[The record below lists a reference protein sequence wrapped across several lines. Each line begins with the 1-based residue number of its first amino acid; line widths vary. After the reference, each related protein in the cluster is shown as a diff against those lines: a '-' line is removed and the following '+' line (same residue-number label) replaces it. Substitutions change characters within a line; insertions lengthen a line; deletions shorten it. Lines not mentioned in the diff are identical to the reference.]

1 MNNHFTSEIA
11 GRFRE
16 VMLSGTLVANTN
28 FKDQLLSV
36 EYEQAIYSYKNL
48 NSIAKLTFH
57 INYYIHGVMQVLKG
71 GKLEISDKYSF
82 DMNAFNED
90 EDWIN
95 LRSRIFTNAEEF
107 SLALE
112 SLPDSILETHFVKEE
127 YGTYRRNMEVMIEHC
142 YYHLGQIVLLRKLSD
157 HKF

>member
-1 MNNHFTSEIA
+1 
-11 GRFRE
+11 
-16 VMLSGTLVANTN
+16 
-28 FKDQLLSV
+28 
-36 EYEQAIYSYKNL
+36 SYKNL